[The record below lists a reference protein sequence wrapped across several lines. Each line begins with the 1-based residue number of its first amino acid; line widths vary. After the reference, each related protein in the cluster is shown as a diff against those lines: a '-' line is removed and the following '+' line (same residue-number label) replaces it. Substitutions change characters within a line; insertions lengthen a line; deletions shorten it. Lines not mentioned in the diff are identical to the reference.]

1 MNKQINYYDWVPFFN
16 AICTEI
22 DALQGLDNRDE
33 LLFEKAVQTFEAGN
47 PILRFPYI
55 DPFSY
60 LYALAQRNTTKQSDV
75 YFERARQAFNI
86 DLPIPTDLIFPTPQP
101 NSLSLFYDQG
111 SYVDKAGTVVGSDAI
126 WKLFSVIRRQE
137 EIDATVF
144 NNVLNLK
151 NVAVVKLTQVIFLV
165 DPQHYIPLD
174 TRMNSLPVPDLV
186 NLKATVAKIST
197 EGVSAYRSAIDLL
210 HKQFPGCKMY
220 EINLLNWLIN
230 TTEADK
236 LVLEPKFCQVSSNAD
251 GQESD
256 DFFTDFVEENAV
268 WTGGPA
274 SKTGHRS
281 YPLAD
286 FDRGDIVLV
295 RRGTVR
301 LGGIGVVLNN
311 KYIDGGWHE
320 DKHIQIL
327 WLVKQDRNI
336 KDTRLGQWVGFDEA
350 SEKTLA
356 CFRSVY
362 PETFQII
369 DLIRQKQGKIMNHR
383 LNKQKNIIL
392 TGPPGTGK
400 TRKALQIAQWL
411 TGSEAATVGLL
422 QAIDEQL
429 IPDTDP
435 NIEQIPEVELIQ
447 FHPSYS
453 YEDFIRGIV
462 TVTENEKLS
471 YRVENRVLAKMAA
484 EASKPE
490 NSDKAYIL
498 IIDEINRA
506 NLSSVLGELIYA
518 LEYRGK
524 IVETV
529 YAYNGDNGLMLPENL
544 YIIGTMNTADRSIG
558 HIDYAIRRRFAFVP
572 VPPDPAAIS
581 SVFARQWYNDV
592 QSIFDA
598 YTSQEFD
605 PGDVRIGH
613 SYFLGHDQGMKLR
626 WRYEIKPILLEY
638 LRDGILLPAA
648 ETSINSLDV

>member
-16 AICTEI
+16 AICNGIE
-22 DALQGLDNRDE
+22 ALQDLENRDE
-33 LLFEKAVQTFEAGN
+33 LLFEKAKQTFEDGN
-47 PILRFPYI
+47 PILRYPYI

-60 LYALAQRNTTKQSDV
+60 LYALAQRNTTNQSDS
-75 YFERARQAFNI
+75 YFERAKQAFNI
-86 DLPIPTDLIFPTPQP
+86 NLPIPTDLIFPTPQP
-101 NSLSLFYDQG
+101 NSLSLFYDKG
-111 SYVDKAGTVVGSDAI
+111 SYINKAGTIVGSNPI
-126 WKLFSVIRRQE
+126 WELFNVVHHQE
-137 EIDATVF
+137 EIDSTVF

-151 NVAVVKLTQVIFLV
+151 NVAVIKMSQVIFLV
-165 DPQHYIPLD
+165 DPQNYIPLD
-174 TRMNSLPVPDLV
+174 TRMNSLPVPDLAD
-186 NLKATVAKIST
+186 LKATVARISM
-197 EGVSAYRSAIDLL
+197 EGVSAYRSVIDLL
-210 HKQFPGCKMY
+210 RKQFPGCKMY

-230 TTEADK
+230 TNEADR
-236 LVLEPKFCQVSSNAD
+236 LIIELNFCQVSSNAD
-251 GQESD
+251 GQGSD

-281 YPLAD
+281 YPLGD
-286 FDRGDIVLV
+286 FNRGDIVLV

-301 LGGIGVVLNN
+301 LGGIGVILNN

-320 DKHIQIL
+320 DRNIQIL

-356 CFRSVY
+356 CFRGVY

-411 TGSEAATVGLL
+411 TSSEATSVSLL
-422 QAIDEQL
+422 QAIDEKS
-429 IPDTDP
+429 IPNTDP
-435 NIEQIPEVELIQ
+435 NIEQIPEAELIQ

-453 YEDFIRGIV
+453 YEDFVRGIV
-462 TVTENEKLS
+462 TVTENEKLI

-490 NSDKAYIL
+490 NSDKAYVL

-524 IVETV
+524 IVETL
-529 YAYNGDNGLMLPENL
+529 YAYNEDNGLMIPENL

-558 HIDYAIRRRFAFVP
+558 HIDYAIRRRFAFVS
-572 VPPDPAAIS
+572 VPPDPTAIS
-581 SVFARQWYNDV
+581 SVIARQWYDDV
-592 QSIFDA
+592 QLIFDA

-605 PGDVRIGH
+605 PDDVRIGH
-613 SYFLGHDQGMKLR
+613 SYFLGDDQSLKLR

-648 ETSINSLDV
+648 ETSINALDV